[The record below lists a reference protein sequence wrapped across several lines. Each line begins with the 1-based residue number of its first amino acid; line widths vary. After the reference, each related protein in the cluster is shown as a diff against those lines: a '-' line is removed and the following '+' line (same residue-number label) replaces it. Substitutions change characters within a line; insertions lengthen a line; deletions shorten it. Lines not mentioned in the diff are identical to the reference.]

1 MKARG
6 ETRSGAAWAA
16 WLAAGFVV
24 LTVGYPLAVLAVQ
37 AVFPE
42 ALAGSLAGAGSAL
55 GELVRTPGLGEMLGN
70 SLRWGAATTVGAWV
84 LGVPAGWALA
94 RFDFPGKRLA
104 RLSLLV
110 PVMLPP
116 FLLALAYI
124 LLLQPGGLWE
134 QAVGVV
140 PVWIQKPFFGFWG
153 VTAVMA
159 LASYGGVA
167 LAVEAAWR
175 GLPARAEEAAESL
188 GAGRRQ
194 VWLHILL
201 PLLLP
206 ALVNSGVLV
215 FVDAMSNF
223 GVPAALGP
231 RANLP
236 LLPAEI
242 HALVTSWPVNLP
254 LATALSLLLCAM
266 AAALF
271 QLSRRLLKRHGGGR
285 TRGGGPVVRKLGVTG
300 TAAVWGGFGA
310 LFAVGGAAPLGVV
323 VVASLAG
330 RWNAGKPEWTLDH
343 YRAVLEAGGEGRAA
357 LATSGWLAAGAAT
370 VCVLA
375 GAVAAYATARHPGW
389 VARVADQLSVLPRV
403 VPSIAVT
410 VAFILAWN
418 APWVALP
425 IYNTVWVL
433 LLAYLALYQGD
444 AARLADT
451 GMRTVGVNL
460 EQAAELSGASKGRV
474 WRDVVLP
481 LLRPALLAGWALTFV
496 ACMRDLV
503 ASVMLLPPGAQTA
516 GSYIFTQFE
525 QGDMARAMAMAVC
538 AVGGGG
544 GGVAGGGAG
553 EIGRGA
559 TGGKV
564 RRAGSCHGAGGC
576 YKQGRRMNLPPR
588 NT

>member
-1 MKARG
+1 MKAGRKAKG
-6 ETRSGAAWAA
+6 GVAWAA
-16 WLAAGFVV
+16 WGACAFVL

-42 ALAGSLAGAGSAL
+42 ALAGSLAEAGK
-55 GELVRTPGLGEMLGN
+55 GFVELVRTPGLGGMLGN
-70 SLRWGAATTVGAWV
+70 SLCWGAATTAGAWL
-84 LGVPAGWALA
+84 LGGPAGWALA

-104 RLSLLV
+104 RLSLLA
-110 PVMLPP
+110 PVMMPP

-134 QAVGVV
+134 QAAGVV
-140 PVWIQKPFFGFWG
+140 PAWIQKPFFGFWG
-153 VTAVMA
+153 VTGVMV

-167 LAVEAAWR
+167 LAVEAGWR
-175 GLPARAEEAAESL
+175 GLPARAAEAAESL
-188 GAGRRQ
+188 GARRWQ
-194 VWLHILL
+194 VWTHILL

-242 HALVTSWPVNLP
+242 HALATSWPVNLP

-271 QLSRRLLKRHGGGR
+271 QLGRVLLRKDVGGR
-285 TRGGGPVVRKLGVTG
+285 TRGGGPAVHTLGAG
-300 TAAVWGGFGA
+300 GAAAVWGGFGA
-310 LFAVGGAAPLGVV
+310 LFIAGGGIPIGVV
-323 VVASLAG
+323 VTASLVE
-330 RWNAGKPEWTLDH
+330 RWNGGTPVWTLAH
-343 YRAVLEAGGEGRAA
+343 YQAVFAAGGEGRAA
-357 LATSGWLAAGAAT
+357 LATSGWLAAAAAT

-375 GAVAAYATARHPGW
+375 GAMAAYATARNPGW
-389 VARVADQLSVLPRV
+389 VARLADQLGVLPRV
-403 VPSIAVT
+403 LPSIAVA
-410 VAFILAWN
+410 VALILAWN

-425 IYNTVWVL
+425 VYNTAWIL

-451 GMRTVGVNL
+451 GMRAVGVNL
-460 EQAAELSGASKGRV
+460 EQAAELAGASRGRV
-474 WRDVVLP
+474 WREIVLP
-481 LLRPALLAGWALTFV
+481 LIRPALLAGWALTFV

-503 ASVMLLPPGAQTA
+503 ASVMLLPPGMQTA

-538 AVGGGG
+538 AVT
-544 GGVAGGGAG
+544 ACA
-553 EIGRGA
+553 IMLL
-559 TGGKV
+559 
-564 RRAGSCHGAGGC
+564 C
-576 YKQGRRMNLPPR
+576 LPR
-588 NT
+588 K

>member
-6 ETRSGAAWAA
+6 ETRSGPAWAL
-16 WLAAGFVV
+16 WTAAGFV
-24 LTVGYPLAVLAVQ
+24 LITAGYPLAILAVQ

-42 ALAGSLAGAGSAL
+42 ALAGSLADAGAAFSEL
-55 GELVRTPGLGEMLGN
+55 GRTPGLAGMLGN
-70 SLRWGAATTVGAWV
+70 SLRWGAATTVGAWL

-104 RLSLLV
+104 RLSLLA

-124 LLLQPGGLWE
+124 LLFQPGGLWE
-134 QAVGVV
+134 QALGVV
-140 PVWIQKPFFGFWG
+140 PAWIQAPFFGFWG
-153 VTAVMA
+153 VTAVMT

-175 GLPARAEEAAESL
+175 GLPARAVEAAECL
-188 GAGRRQ
+188 GASGRQ
-194 VWLHILL
+194 VWAHILL

-215 FVDAMSNF
+215 FVDALSNF

-271 QLSRRLLKRHGGGR
+271 QLARALLRRHGGGR
-285 TRGGGPVVRKLGVTG
+285 TRGDGPVARRLGARG
-300 TAAVWGGFGA
+300 IALAWGGFGL
-310 LFAVGGAAPLGVV
+310 LFAFGGGVPLGVV
-323 VVASLAG
+323 ALASLVE
-330 RWNAGKPEWTLDH
+330 RWNDGAPTWTLEH
-343 YRAVLEAGGEGRAA
+343 YAAGFARGGEGRAA
-357 LATSGWLAAGAAT
+357 LATSAGLGASAAT
-370 VCVLA
+370 LCVVV
-375 GAVAAYATARHPGW
+375 GALAAYATARRPGW
-389 VARVADQLSVLPRV
+389 LASITGQLGVWPRV
-403 VPSIAVT
+403 VPGIALAVGL
-410 VAFILAWN
+410 ILAWN

-425 IYNTVWVL
+425 IYNTAWLL
-433 LLAYLALYQGD
+433 LLAYLALYQAD

-451 GMRTVGVNL
+451 GMRVIGPNL
-460 EQAAELSGASKGRV
+460 EQAAELLGASRARV
-474 WRDVVLP
+474 WREIVLP

-496 ACMRDLV
+496 ACVRDLV
-503 ASVMLLPPGAQTA
+503 ASVMLLPPGAHTV

-525 QGDMARAMAMAVC
+525 QGEMARAMAMAVC
-538 AVGGGG
+538 AVGL
-544 GGVAGGGAG
+544 GAG
-553 EIGRGA
+553 VLACLPTE
-559 TGGKV
+559 
-564 RRAGSCHGAGGC
+564 RR
-576 YKQGRRMNLPPR
+576 
-588 NT
+588 

>member
-6 ETRSGAAWAA
+6 EANGGAAWAA
-16 WLAAGFVV
+16 WIAAAFVL
-24 LTVGYPLAVLAVQ
+24 LTAGYPLAVLALQ

-42 ALAGSLAGAGSAL
+42 ALAGSLAGAGDAFV
-55 GELVRTPGLGEMLGN
+55 ELMRTPGLMEMLGN
-70 SLRWGAATTVGAWV
+70 SLRWGAATTLGAWL

-94 RFDFPGKRLA
+94 RFEFKGKRLA

-134 QAVGVV
+134 QSAGVV
-140 PVWIQKPFFGFWG
+140 PEWIQKTFFGFWG
-153 VTAVMA
+153 VTGVMA

-188 GAGRRQ
+188 GANRRQ
-194 VWLHILL
+194 VWAHILL

-206 ALVNSGVLV
+206 AIMNSGVLV
-215 FVDAMSNF
+215 FVDAISNF
-223 GVPAALGP
+223 GVPAALGT

-242 HALVTSWPVNLP
+242 HSLVTSWPVNLP
-254 LATALSLLLCAM
+254 LATALSLLLCVT

-271 QLSRRLLKRHGGGR
+271 QLSRLLLRRHGGGR
-285 TRGGGPVVRKLGVTG
+285 TRGGGPAVRRLGAAG
-300 TAAVWGGFGA
+300 TMTAWASFGA
-310 LFAVGGAAPLGVV
+310 LFAAGGGIPLGVV
-323 VVASLAG
+323 TLASLVG
-330 RWNAGKPEWTLDH
+330 RWNDGAPTWTLAH
-343 YRAVLEAGGEGRAA
+343 YREVFSAGGEGRAA
-357 LATSGWLAAGAAT
+357 LVTSGWLAAVAAT
-370 VCVLA
+370 VCVLM
-375 GAVAAYATARHPGW
+375 GALAAYATARHPGW
-389 VARVADQLSVLPRV
+389 VARLADRLSVLPRV
-403 VPSIAVT
+403 VPSIAVA
-410 VAFILAWN
+410 VALILAWN

-425 IYNTVWVL
+425 VYNTAWIL

-460 EQAAELSGASKGRV
+460 EQAAELLGASRGRV
-474 WRDVVLP
+474 WREIVMP

-496 ACMRDLV
+496 ACIRDLV
-503 ASVMLLPPGAQTA
+503 ASVMLLPPGMQTV

-538 AVGGGG
+538 AVAAG
-544 GGVAGGGAG
+544 GGVLL
-553 EIGRGA
+553 
-559 TGGKV
+559 
-564 RRAGSCHGAGGC
+564 C
-576 YKQGRRMNLPPR
+576 LPR
-588 NT
+588 K

>member
-6 ETRSGAAWAA
+6 ETEGRAAWAA
-16 WLAAGFVV
+16 WVATGFVV

-37 AVFPE
+37 AMFPE
-42 ALAGSLAGAGSAL
+42 ALAGSLSGAGSAFV
-55 GELVRTPGLGEMLGN
+55 ELTRTPGLGEMLGN
-70 SLRWGAATTVGAWV
+70 SLRWGAATTAGAWL

-104 RLSLLV
+104 RVSLLV

-134 QAVGVV
+134 QAAGVV
-140 PVWIQKPFFGFWG
+140 PAWIQRPFFGFWG
-153 VTAVMA
+153 VTGVMV
-159 LASYGGVA
+159 LASYGVVA

-175 GLPARAEEAAESL
+175 GLPARAAEAAESL

-194 VWLHILL
+194 VWAHILL

-254 LATALSLLLCAM
+254 LATALSLLLCVM
-266 AAALF
+266 AASLF
-271 QLSRRLLKRHGGGR
+271 HLGGMLLRRHGGGR
-285 TRGGGPVVRKLGVTG
+285 TRGGGPATRRLG
-300 TAAVWGGFGA
+300 AAGAWVAWGGFGA
-310 LFAVGGAAPLGVV
+310 LFAAGGGVPLGVV

-330 RWNAGKPEWTLDH
+330 RWNAGAPTWTLEH
-343 YRAVLEAGGEGRAA
+343 YRGVFAAGGEGRAA
-357 LATSGWLAAGAAT
+357 LATSAGLAAVAAT
-370 VCVLA
+370 VCVGA
-375 GAVAAYATARHPGW
+375 GAVAAYATARQPGW
-389 VARVADQLSVLPRV
+389 VARMVEQLGVLPRV
-403 VPSIAVT
+403 VPSIAVA
-410 VAFILAWN
+410 VALILAWN

-425 IYNTVWVL
+425 VYNTAWL
-433 LLAYLALYQGD
+433 LMLAYLALYQGD

-460 EQAAELSGASKGRV
+460 EQAAELAGASRGRV
-474 WRDVVLP
+474 CREIVLP

-503 ASVMLLPPGAQTA
+503 ASVMLLPPGMQTA

-538 AVGGGG
+538 VVAM
-544 GGVAGGGAG
+544 GGVVLFCLPR
-553 EIGRGA
+553 GR
-559 TGGKV
+559 
-564 RRAGSCHGAGGC
+564 
-576 YKQGRRMNLPPR
+576 
-588 NT
+588 

>member
-1 MKARG
+1 MKAPG
-6 ETRSGAAWAA
+6 KIRSGVTWTAWGACA
-16 WLAAGFVV
+16 FVV
-24 LTVGYPLAVLAVQ
+24 ITVGYPLAVLAVQ

-42 ALAGSLAGAGSAL
+42 ALAGSLAETGRGFA
-55 GELVRTPGLGEMLGN
+55 ELVRTPGLGEMLGN
-70 SLRWGAATTVGAWV
+70 SLCWGGATTAGAWL
-84 LGVPAGWALA
+84 LGGPAGWVLA
-94 RFDFPGKRLA
+94 RFDFPGKRVA
-104 RLSLLV
+104 RLSLLA

-134 QAVGVV
+134 QAAGVV
-140 PVWIQKPFFGFWG
+140 PAFIQKTFFSFWG
-153 VTAVMA
+153 VTGVMV

-167 LAVEAAWR
+167 LAVEAGWR
-175 GLPARAEEAAESL
+175 GLPARAAEAAESL
-188 GAGRRQ
+188 GARRWQ
-194 VWLHILL
+194 VWTHILL

-215 FVDAMSNF
+215 FVDTMSNF

-254 LATALSLLLCAM
+254 LATALSLLLCGM

-271 QLSRRLLKRHGGGR
+271 QLGRVMLRKHGGGR
-285 TRGGGPVVRKLGVTG
+285 TRGGSPDVLTLSAGGVV
-300 TAAVWGGFGA
+300 AVWSGFGA
-310 LFAVGGAAPLGVV
+310 LFIVGGGIPIGVV
-323 VVASLAG
+323 VVASLVEQ
-330 RWNAGKPEWTLDH
+330 WNGGSPVWTLAH
-343 YRAVLEAGGEGRAA
+343 YQAVFATGGEGRAA

-375 GAVAAYATARHPGW
+375 GAMAAYSTARNPGW

-403 VPSIAVT
+403 VPSIAVS
-410 VAFILAWN
+410 VALILAWN

-425 IYNTVWVL
+425 VYNTVWIL

-451 GMRTVGVNL
+451 GMRGVGINL
-460 EQAAELSGASKGRV
+460 EHAAEVLGASRGRV
-474 WRDVVLP
+474 WREIVLP

-503 ASVMLLPPGAQTA
+503 ASVMLLPPGTQTV

-525 QGDMARAMAMAVC
+525 QGDMARAMAMAIC
-538 AVGGGG
+538 AVA
-544 GGVAGGGAG
+544 AGT
-553 EIGRGA
+553 I
-559 TGGKV
+559 TLL
-564 RRAGSCHGAGGC
+564 C
-576 YKQGRRMNLPPR
+576 LPR
-588 NT
+588 K

>member
-6 ETRSGAAWAA
+6 DGGSRGGPAA
-16 WLAAGFVV
+16 WLAMGFVS
-24 LTVGYPLAVLAVQ
+24 LTVGYPLAVLALQ

-42 ALAGSLAGAGSAL
+42 GLAGSSEGG
-55 GELVRTPGLGEMLGN
+55 GEAFAELWRTPGVGEMLGN
-70 SLRWGAATTVGAWV
+70 SLRWGAATTVGAWL
-84 LGVPAGWALA
+84 LGVPAGWALG

-104 RLSLLV
+104 RLSLLA

-134 QAVGVV
+134 QAAGVV

-175 GLPARAEEAAESL
+175 GLPARAEEAAECM
-188 GAGRRQ
+188 GANRRQ
-194 VWLHILL
+194 VWTQILL

-254 LATALSLLLCAM
+254 LATVLSLLLCAA

-271 QLSRRLLKRHGGGR
+271 ALGRRLLRRHGGGR
-285 TRGGGPVVRKLGVTG
+285 TRDGGPAVRRLGARG
-300 TAAVWGGFGA
+300 TALAWAGFGA
-310 LFAVGGAAPLGVV
+310 LFALGGGAPLGVV
-323 VVASLAG
+323 TVSSLVK
-330 RWNAGKPEWTLDH
+330 RWNDGAPEWTLEH
-343 YRAVLEAGGEGRAA
+343 SAAVFEAGGEGRDA
-357 LATSGWLAAGAAT
+357 LATSAGLGATAAT
-370 VCVLA
+370 VCVLF
-375 GAVAAYATARHPGW
+375 GAAAAYATARHPGW
-389 VARVADQLSVLPRV
+389 VARLADQLGVLPRV
-403 VPSIAVT
+403 VPGIAVA
-410 VAFILAWN
+410 VALILAWN

-425 IYNTVWVL
+425 VYNTAWVL
-433 LLAYLALYQGD
+433 LLAYLALYQSD

-451 GMRTVGVNL
+451 GMRSVGTNL
-460 EQAAELSGASKGRV
+460 EQAAELLGASRGRV

-496 ACMRDLV
+496 ACVRDLV
-503 ASVMLLPPGAQTA
+503 ASVMLLPPGRQTV
-516 GSYIFTQFE
+516 GSYIFNQFE

-538 AVGGGG
+538 AVGL
-544 GGVAGGGAG
+544 GVATLACLP
-553 EIGRGA
+553 
-559 TGGKV
+559 T
-564 RRAGSCHGAGGC
+564 
-576 YKQGRRMNLPPR
+576 GRR
-588 NT
+588 